1 MSLKSNMKTSKL
13 LRTISMIYHIQ
24 QVKQNFN
31 PSAKGFENLLGFC
44 VIDQLKRMNESE
56 KIVLNIGGMPFM
68 TYRKTLA
75 SCPNT
80 LLGKMFYQ
88 DTTTTTSTSSTMTQK
103 TKTKKLDKPSIEYF
117 FDRDWTCFKYILQ
130 YYRYKKIFWPIK
142 NNPFEPSHEQIIR
155 ELNFFK
161 IPYTLPIVNE
171 NQEIIERRDVD
182 IVDEATKNLNL
193 FIQMLH
199 QVIFESRSNF
209 KNQIELTFL
218 QSQDN
223 TNTITLD
230 STISKKYTVLPR
242 IQRIQSLAYK
252 FKENGFDIL
261 ELFGDEISSYFIQRN
276 INFQIITSHDPNL
289 YRIVIHLPK
298 FDIMNKSQIIENSI
312 IKITNNQ
319 CQAEL

>member
-24 QVKQNFN
+24 EVKQNFN

-56 KIVLNIGGMPFM
+56 KIVLNIGGMP
-68 TYRKTLA
+68 
-75 SCPNT
+75 
-80 LLGKMFYQ
+80 
-88 DTTTTTSTSSTMTQK
+88 
-103 TKTKKLDKPSIEYF
+103 
-117 FDRDWTCFKYILQ
+117 
-130 YYRYKKIFWPIK
+130 
-142 NNPFEPSHEQIIR
+142 
-155 ELNFFK
+155 
-161 IPYTLPIVNE
+161 

-223 TNTITLD
+223 TNTVTLD
-230 STISKKYTVLPR
+230 STISTTPASNLKKYTVLPR